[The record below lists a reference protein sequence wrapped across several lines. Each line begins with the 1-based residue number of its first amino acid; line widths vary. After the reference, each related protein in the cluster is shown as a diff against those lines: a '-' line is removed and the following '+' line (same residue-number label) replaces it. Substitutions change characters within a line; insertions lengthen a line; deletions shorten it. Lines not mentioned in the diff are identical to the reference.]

1 MKKFLIGAMALGCA
15 VCCLALASGCKNEG
29 SFSAQSYSCAGEE
42 VRNVSVDVR
51 DSAVE
56 IAPSEDGTLRIEY
69 YESESR
75 TYGIALEGG
84 TLSVSLVSEGGI
96 GNFFGVQPDVGFRTL
111 RLYVPDGLG
120 TLAVTT
126 TNEDIPLASV
136 SCTDSVSLN
145 ANGGDIRFTELFA
158 GEIGL
163 TAKNGS
169 ITGSIAGG
177 WDDFSIR
184 CTVKKGDCNLPEQKE
199 GGRNTLLVDC
209 NNGDVAIDLK
219 K

>member
-126 TNEDIPLASV
+126 TNEDITLASV
-136 SCTDSVSLN
+136 SCTDSVSRASSNLSRSGN
-145 ANGGDIRFTELFA
+145 SCEPDRASPHFSCALSSVSAARLPFMIRLDMPGSA
-158 GEIGL
+158 LASRASPVVSSGEGL
-163 TAKNGS
+163 PK
-169 ITGSIAGG
+169 
-177 WDDFSIR
+177 
-184 CTVKKGDCNLPEQKE
+184 
-199 GGRNTLLVDC
+199 
-209 NNGDVAIDLK
+209 
-219 K
+219 

>member
-29 SFSAQSYSCAGEE
+29 SFSVQSYSCAGEE

-126 TNEDIPLASV
+126 TNEDVTLASV
-136 SCTDSVSLN
+136 SCTDSVMLGC
-145 ANGGDIRFTELFA
+145 NGGNIGFERLSA
-158 GEIGL
+158 REIGL
-163 TAKNGS
+163 NAKNGS
-169 ITGSIAGG
+169 ITGSVVGG

-184 CTVKKGDCNLPEQKE
+184 CTVKKGESNLPALKE
-199 GGRNTLLVDC
+199 DGANALLVDC
-209 NNGDVAIDLK
+209 NNGDVAISFEQ
-219 K
+219 